1 MELFLIQMIRIL
13 AMNRKF
19 LVTTTFTTKVSN
31 QNLSSKNKIRG
42 YSGLY
47 FFAIFCYN
55 KSNKISRKRVLL
67 YGKKNKKDCE

>member
-67 YGKKNKKDCE
+67 YGKKKQKRL